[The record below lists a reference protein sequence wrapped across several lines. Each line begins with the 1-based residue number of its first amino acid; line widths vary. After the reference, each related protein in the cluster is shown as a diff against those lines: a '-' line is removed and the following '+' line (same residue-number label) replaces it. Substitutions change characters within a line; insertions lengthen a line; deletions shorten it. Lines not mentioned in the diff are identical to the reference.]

1 MKDILIDSEASLS
14 SSLLFS
20 CSVVSISL
28 RLHGPQH
35 TRLPCPSPSPRA
47 CSDSCPLS
55 QGYDPTISS
64 SVGPFFFYFQSFPA
78 SGPSYLVAKAL
89 EASLAKLKG
98 IKRLKLKER
107 KRDAIFG
114 VSVLLG
120 TTLLS
125 FCDGDERGAP

>member
-1 MKDILIDSEASLS
+1 MKDILVDSEASLS

-20 CSVVSISL
+20 CSFVSISL

-64 SVGPFFFYFQSFPA
+64 SVGPFFFYFPA

>member
-1 MKDILIDSEASLS
+1 M
-14 SSLLFS
+14 
-20 CSVVSISL
+20 
-28 RLHGPQH
+28 
-35 TRLPCPSPSPRA
+35 
-47 CSDSCPLS
+47 
-55 QGYDPTISS
+55 
-64 SVGPFFFYFQSFPA
+64 
-78 SGPSYLVAKAL
+78 